1 MFLVDAV
8 GTYLDYLEN
17 RALST
22 AHITTVAGRLG
33 RLTARYPGILLASL
47 ESKDINLHFREMK
60 DSRLSEGTRAGNAS
74 TVKAFFNFCVKEGFL
89 PYSPASQLPKLRFKP
104 VHRRAAS
111 ADAVAAL
118 VAVIPEYAAHRQF
131 RPVDVKDSLVVSFA
145 LDCGA
150 RLGEIHSLR
159 WVDVRHALAAGH
171 QTRSGRVVYTVIG
184 YGKTGASSLRFFS
197 ETAELFK
204 LWEGLNPW
212 KSPFVFASLSS
223 GELVRPAS
231 LGRSFER
238 LCCYAKIPVVRAH
251 ALRKKNVRD
260 IIKGSG
266 DWKMGQMFA
275 GHENLSVTMDHY
287 NDVLFDEVDEAAA
300 DLAELRRGGVESH
313 LLVNAL
319 FKKLG

>member
-1 MFLVDAV
+1 MLMDDAI

-22 AHITTVAGRLG
+22 AHIVTVKGRLG
-33 RLTARYPGILLASL
+33 RLAARYPGVLLADL
-47 ESKDINLHFREMK
+47 ESKHINVHFREMK
-60 DSRLSEGTRAGNAS
+60 DQGLSEGTRAGNAS
-74 TVKAFFNFCVKEGFL
+74 TVKAFLNFCVKQGFL
-89 PYSPASQLPKLRFKP
+89 PYSPAAQLPKLRYKP
-104 VHRRAAS
+104 VHRRAAP
-111 ADAVAAL
+111 ADAVSAL
-118 VAVIPEYAAHRQF
+118 VPAVSEYAAHRQF
-131 RPVDVKDSLVVSFA
+131 RPVDVKDALVVSFS

-171 QTRSGRVVYTVIG
+171 QTRSGRIAYTVIG

-197 ETAELFK
+197 ETAELFR
-204 LWEGLNPW
+204 LWEGMNPW
-212 KSPFVFASLSS
+212 KSPFVFASLLT

-238 LCCYAKIPVVRAH
+238 ICRFAGIPVVRAH

-260 IIKGSG
+260 IIKNSG

-275 GHENLSVTMDHY
+275 GHENLSVTMTHY
-287 NDVLFDEVDEAAA
+287 NDVLTDELDDAAA
-300 DLAELRRGGVESH
+300 DLAELRRGGVQSH
-313 LLVNAL
+313 LLAAEL
-319 FKKLG
+319 FKKKG